1 VAVLAAA
8 LALVA
13 VAVAIAYAAGV
24 GHSTSSGGPLAL
36 PPEKKVSMGIPVPK
50 GVPFSFALL
59 GVKNTSDKP
68 VVLDRVDLVQADPGL
83 ALVGAFGLITPQ
95 HCNARPAP
103 RRCFVYSWTDGSG
116 KTHVSRRT
124 AIGLI
129 KGYHF
134 PHDGHV
140 IDGMTV
146 APNAEVQVIVGVKTT
161 MPGRRS
167 FRQLALTYHQG
178 GKSYRDI
185 YESSARLCTPEKTYI
200 DRCNGLLTDSA

>member
-1 VAVLAAA
+1 MAVLAAA

-68 VVLDRVDLVQADPGL
+68 VVLDRVDLVRADPGL

-103 RRCFVYSWTDGSG
+103 GVASSTAGRTNREIPT
-116 KTHVSRRT
+116 SR
-124 AIGLI
+124 
-129 KGYHF
+129 
-134 PHDGHV
+134 V
-140 IDGMTV
+140 
-146 APNAEVQVIVGVKTT
+146 E
-161 MPGRRS
+161 RRS
-167 FRQLALTYHQG
+167 VWSRGTT
-178 GKSYRDI
+178 SR
-185 YESSARLCTPEKTYI
+185 T
-200 DRCNGLLTDSA
+200 TDMPSMG